1 MNFKIMNNELLT
13 AQGYDKLSAE
23 TRNLTLIERP
33 KIIEEVQVARDHGD
47 LKENAEYHSAREKQ
61 RLIDKKIND
70 LQKLLTNSQIV
81 NPAELNHYQVG
92 FGSTV
97 TIVDL
102 NTDEEETYTIVG
114 TYEADSTNNII
125 SYHSPL
131 AKSMLEKEVEDEIE
145 LQLPSRIK
153 EFEILKIEYKGV
165 CFGNKS

>member
-1 MNFKIMNNELLT
+1 MENELLT
-13 AQGYDKLSAE
+13 TQGYDRLSAE
-23 TRNLTLIERP
+23 IRNLTLVERP
-33 KIIEEVQVARDHGD
+33 KIIEEVQIARDHGD

-61 RLIDKKIND
+61 RLIDKKIGD
-70 LQKLLTNSQIV
+70 LQKLLTHSQIW
-81 NPAELNHYQVG
+81 NSSESNNYKVG

-97 TIVDL
+97 TILDL

-153 EFEILKIEYKGV
+153 EFEIIKIEYKGLD
-165 CFGNKS
+165 FANKS